1 MVYIQLYGGV
11 QSQGLITPCIIQS
24 SWMTILLKPTVT
36 TGDSSNIQKDVEKSM
51 VSFDNDLQMVGFP
64 SFLYV
69 FCMISGGY
77 PFLFPTISSV
87 LSLALELYVTSR
99 SPC

>member
-24 SWMTILLKPTVT
+24 SWMTTLLKPTVT

-51 VSFDNDLQMVGFP
+51 VSFDNDLQMVGF
-64 SFLYV
+64 SIFLYDFRRV
-69 FCMISGGY
+69 
-77 PFLFPTISSV
+77 SSF
-87 LSLALELYVTSR
+87 
-99 SPC
+99 SPYYL